1 MKKFRIKSL
10 PKAQVGIEKEQ
21 YLDPAYVYPTEKKRK
36 KFGDLMDQ
44 VKAFGNTFAGRI
56 VDKENLYPDRSMQ
69 SLQQYIQ
76 DVKEYQKQAAEY
88 QKARRLVKQKKMSTD
103 SFADRYESNNW
114 ARFDKNVRRNT
125 AEEQAELVDTW
136 YGGINPIHVAEVA
149 KVVAGTAPLAP
160 FVLPVAAPVLTSALT
175 NPLVQA
181 GLTGYGVYDAT
192 TNSIPEAYKDFSEGR
207 YLEGIGNTVMAT
219 LDLAPIPLFG
229 TNLID
234 EAVDAAKYSKDLINK
249 GKDLGKYTKQ
259 LGKEFDALI
268 PGSPNAGKGF
278 KSEIDWA
285 KWNKEIPENKALM
298 DEYLAIEQKAKAD
311 GTWMKNPDGSK
322 FKGTPEQFVQQN
334 SQNFKKAFPQGADR
348 TYRGVKNNNPELQT
362 SDNVSGTGIY
372 TGDRSMA
379 EDYVYRNKETIK
391 NQDPAKDFNS
401 RGGIFDLYSKKTD
414 NFIEF
419 DAGNQ
424 IWNELNLNSV
434 GSKAQAKF
442 NIEKMRERLEFLK
455 TQDDFPQEL
464 LEQQQR
470 SLEYWE
476 KRLAQGNFDVK
487 NEEAFKQMWESLGN
501 KTTTDDIAAYM
512 DRAGLDRVK
521 INNIVDGVHGDEIIH
536 NHRLGNYLKSAVGN
550 NGMFDMTNPNVFKT
564 LVPAAGAAGAI
575 GLMGSQTESKEPF
588 STFRPNYQAGGSIEL
603 ELSPEEIQWYTDNGY
618 VVEEINE
625 YQDGGDVISSYGW
638 DYKKEGDQYFTRKT
652 GTSQWITPTGNA
664 LTAIKQKVF
673 NELPYTAADRRAD
686 YLKNLETLVNQGY
699 TIDDLVNMGM
709 GTKAGLT
716 SILGTTETAT
726 PQVSETV
733 DPVQQKSYWDP
744 YNYGN
749 KYTMTG
755 IEQPSF
761 NLDMSSVNNFAL
773 SKEPENVAYAKELRK
788 EGKALTPEEQQA
800 FDITY
805 DPYQMAA
812 NRFTMPKTQY
822 AQEVFTAREKLPVSN
837 YWNPMF
843 ATYAEAMGQLFNP
856 EAPEYTNQQSTLDRV
871 FEVAKMFG
879 NKESIIP
886 QEQSL
891 PINYDPRM
899 SAQKDAEYRAARNFW
914 DNKTKDLED
923 ASALF
928 DRETLYSVQD
938 YKKNWPS
945 YAKRYLTKKG
955 YLKPDAVETDYEDT
969 KQKIEEKPRVDTFF
983 EKLESSKD
991 KHYQNTTGT
1000 KLMKFR
1006 HQWDGN
1012 EGFTYYVTKS
1022 KGLDRNPSET
1032 YENVEGVG
1040 HFALDANPLKGS
1052 TNIHRNNFTYVR
1064 NNILNDEYIPIYK
1077 QSLEKN
1083 KINMSYKKPSE
1094 MTPEEVKA
1102 LDIFKKYDEK
1112 FKKATSARM
1121 KNQVAKEYAEEI
1133 DDNDIKIVEPLRQ
1146 VAFDNIDFNS
1156 GKKAPTFK
1164 SAKYIQTKDGKE
1176 TKLLYTNPSK
1186 KAYGRFDG
1194 AGVSFIFK
1202 DKYGNTI
1209 VRDFAGSIVDI
1220 QEEGKNIKK
1229 QYNLKDGEL
1238 VVGYHDVGS
1247 FSAKPVAQDGKLRIS
1262 DFDTYNDSPGTGTA
1276 LIIPSSPQIP
1286 LLNEFY
1292 K

>member
-10 PKAQVGIEKEQ
+10 PKAQKGVIKGVYHTDDLDDYTFRKAAYDDSLALHFNNLEPLSKPNVQWIATGKSNDPYSTSRGTITPEYYKTFKAPDGKESKIPHYTLPKILIDKSLEDKRQQKNKTFDWDKEREFIEANFAYNQGLLKDLAGTPHNIPINKPTIEKRIDKFYPVDHWLYGPYIPEGDSPFIYKQ
-21 YLDPAYVYPTEKKRK
+21 YALRYKKPKQPVEFTGKHPDDYASTSSVFSPPMPPKPKGTTDPKKSVVVNLIKSGLAKDTASAKKVRSELMQQVFGEKATGSAAQNTKLNKWLFDNPDAMTAYKETGNVTIAKPEPT
-36 KFGDLMDQ
+36 
-44 VKAFGNTFAGRI
+44 VNTFPGVA
-56 VDKENLYPDRSMQ
+56 PP
-69 SLQQYIQ
+69 
-76 DVKEYQKQAAEY
+76 
-88 QKARRLVKQKKMSTD
+88 RL
-103 SFADRYESNNW
+103 
-114 ARFDKNVRRNT
+114 
-125 AEEQAELVDTW
+125 
-136 YGGINPIHVAEVA
+136 PI
-149 KVVAGTAPLAP
+149 
-160 FVLPVAAPVLTSALT
+160 
-175 NPLVQA
+175 
-181 GLTGYGVYDAT
+181 
-192 TNSIPEAYKDFSEGR
+192 R
-207 YLEGIGNTVMAT
+207 
-219 LDLAPIPLFG
+219 
-229 TNLID
+229 
-234 EAVDAAKYSKDLINK
+234 
-249 GKDLGKYTKQ
+249 
-259 LGKEFDALI
+259 
-268 PGSPNAGKGF
+268 
-278 KSEIDWA
+278 
-285 KWNKEIPENKALM
+285 
-298 DEYLAIEQKAKAD
+298 
-311 GTWMKNPDGSK
+311 
-322 FKGTPEQFVQQN
+322 
-334 SQNFKKAFPQGADR
+334 
-348 TYRGVKNNNPELQT
+348 
-362 SDNVSGTGIY
+362 
-372 TGDRSMA
+372 
-379 EDYVYRNKETIK
+379 
-391 NQDPAKDFNS
+391 PAKSITSELTAVPETMTVPVKKPITDRKHHWNPVWEVDPNTGKF
-401 RGGIFDLYSKKTD
+401 RGSQS
-414 NFIEF
+414 E
-419 DAGNQ
+419 
-424 IWNELNLNSV
+424 EEPSV
-434 GSKAQAKF
+434 RYRF
-442 NIEKMRERLEFLK
+442 
-455 TQDDFPQEL
+455 QE
-464 LEQQQR
+464 
-470 SLEYWE
+470 
-476 KRLAQGNFDVK
+476 GG
-487 NEEAFKQMWESLGN
+487 EAF
-501 KTTTDDIAAYM
+501 
-512 DRAGLDRVK
+512 
-521 INNIVDGVHGDEIIH
+521 
-536 NHRLGNYLKSAVGN
+536 
-550 NGMFDMTNPNVFKT
+550 
-564 LVPAAGAAGAI
+564 
-575 GLMGSQTESKEPF
+575 
-588 STFRPNYQAGGSIEL
+588 EL
-603 ELSPEEIQWYTDNGY
+603 ELTPEEIQWYLDNGY
-618 VVEEINE
+618 NVEKVSD
-625 YQDGGDVISSYGW
+625 YQDGGEIISSNGW

-733 DPVQQKSYWDP
+733 NPVQQKSYWDP

-788 EGKALTPEEQQA
+788 EGKALTPTEQQA
-800 FDITY
+800 FDINY
-805 DPYQMAA
+805 DPYQMAVD
-812 NRFTMPKTQY
+812 RFTIPKPVY
-822 AQEVFTAREKLPVSN
+822 NQEVFTAREKLPVSN

-856 EAPEYTNQQSTLDRV
+856 EVPEYSNQQSTLDRA

-879 NKESIIP
+879 DKESIVP

-891 PINYDPRM
+891 PINYNPRM

-923 ASALF
+923 ANTLF
-928 DRETLYSVQD
+928 DKETLYSIQD
-938 YKKNWPS
+938 YKKNWPA

-983 EKLESSKD
+983 EKLENSQD
-991 KHYQNTTGT
+991 KHYKNTTGA

-1006 HQWDGN
+1006 HQWDGD
-1012 EGFTYYVTKS
+1012 EGFTYYVTKPKS
-1022 KGLDRNPSET
+1022 LDRNPSET

-1052 TNIHRNNFTYVR
+1052 TNVHRNNFTYVR

-1112 FKKATSARM
+1112 FKKATSNRM
-1121 KNQVAKEYAEEI
+1121 KDQVAKEYAEEI
-1133 DDNDIKIVEPLRQ
+1133 DDSDVKIVEPLRQ
-1146 VAFDNIDFNS
+1146 LAFDDIDFSS

-1164 SAKYIQTKDGKE
+1164 NAKYIQTKDGKE

-1229 QYNLKDGEL
+1229 QYNLKDGDL
-1238 VVGYHDVGS
+1238 IVGYHDVGS
-1247 FSAKPVAQDGKLRIS
+1247 FSAKPAAQDGKLRIS

-1276 LIIPSSPQIP
+1276 LIIPSSPQTP